1 MPATGRFIDQEDVKD
16 FLGED
21 VFVRIYDDEE
31 TGAVKEE
38 AVQLLIEE
46 AEAEVFG
53 AAVVT
58 YSPDVLPSTPTEA
71 KTTDGGKLLRSIS
84 LRMARAC
91 AFRRHPEVPR
101 TDPAPEIKSAE
112 RMVEHLREAKIVLY
126 GLDVDPANVGGEVI
140 PDDQDLDEPKQFW
153 LGDGGT
159 GIF

>member
-1 MPATGRFIDQEDVKD
+1 MAASGRFIDQNDVRT

-21 VFVRIYDDEE
+21 VFLRIYDD
-31 TGAVKEE
+31 GGGGVANAE

-46 AEAEVFG
+46 AECEVFG

-58 YSPDVLPSTPTEA
+58 YPPDSLPSTPAQA
-71 KTTDGGKLLRSIS
+71 KTTDGGKLLRSIT

-91 AFRRHPEVPR
+91 AFRRYPEIPR

-112 RMVEHLREAKIVLY
+112 RMVEHLRDAKIVLH
-126 GLDVDPANVGGEVI
+126 GLNVEPANVGGEVI
-140 PDDQDLDEPKQFW
+140 PDDLNLEEPKQFW
-153 LGDGGT
+153 LGNGGT